1 MLINPAT
8 GFFFFFPLRLP
19 CPSCTMKDGSRSTR
33 LHSLQSHTWVGKCNH
48 AWRGERS
55 DSHST
60 RMLKASSFICCDET
74 EGNRA
79 RRRRRSRMDQE
90 SFFKHQMHYVSS
102 GEQGVWPCQADAH
115 RLPETYGK
123 GRRCHS
129 CTLHRSAMS
138 AHTQMSTVFFRV
150 LPAVARTWNT
160 SDLLTFR
167 RTRSCCHSDG
177 ETSELMEVVTLFL
190 LHVSKSIKANVYV
203 RLSAWRRRCV
213 HVVDTLALMH
223 LSCFISWWITQR
235 DVIGS
240 ELEGRT
246 SSSVAII
253 RSSVTNFCLPT
264 CSEFNWNCVNS
275 TQTQILTSAQQF
287 NGLCSV
293 SEVLQQDQSSWDSPI
308 VPHMDLW
315 TIIAV
320 KP

>member
-1 MLINPAT
+1 
-8 GFFFFFPLRLP
+8 
-19 CPSCTMKDGSRSTR
+19 MKDDSRSTR
-33 LHSLQSHTWVGKCNH
+33 LRSLQSHTWVGKFNR

-55 DSHST
+55 DSHSPH
-60 RMLKASSFICCDET
+60 MLKASSFICSDET

-79 RRRRRSRMDQE
+79 RRRRRRRRRRSRMDQE

-129 CTLHRSAMS
+129 CTLHRSDMS

-150 LPAVARTWNT
+150 LLAVARTSDT

-190 LHVSKSIKANVYV
+190 LHVSKSIKANVYA

-223 LSCFISWWITQR
+223 LSCFIFWWITQR
-235 DVIGS
+235 DIIGS

-246 SSSVAII
+246 SSSVAIN

-264 CSEFNWNCVNS
+264 CLEFNWNCVNS
-275 TQTQILTSAQQF
+275 TQTQIY
-287 NGLCSV
+287 
-293 SEVLQQDQSSWDSPI
+293 
-308 VPHMDLW
+308 
-315 TIIAV
+315 
-320 KP
+320 